1 MDWRKFRFEYHY
13 EPAGLTSTIIS
24 IEASKEAAM
33 SLILPPE
40 WGETLNKLNRVRA
53 IHGTT
58 AIEGN
63 PLSEAEVSQQ
73 IEAQEQS
80 ADHQDATQLSKE
92 QIQIRNAGAA
102 QTWVQERFKPGSD
115 PFTLSDILIMH
126 KMITENADMTDN
138 TPGQL
143 RAFSVQVGSPSL
155 GGVHRGAPHEELP
168 GLMNEYIEFLRARKM
183 EAEHPAIRALL
194 AHFFLVT
201 IHPFGDGNG
210 RTSRLVEAG
219 ILFRGEYNV
228 HGFYGLSNY
237 FYRHDDEYKRLLQKC
252 REEQP
257 FNVTPFIAF
266 GLQGFMEELKGI
278 NNFIKTKLNRIVY
291 RNMLVQARNKKI
303 SERRY
308 LINDR
313 EYGLLDFLIS
323 ETEPLDPFSE
333 QPSKSLS
340 VSELFESPYI
350 RGAYKEVSTRTFFRE
365 LVRLEEF
372 GFLKLTDTK
381 SDGWIMELDFDAIGK
396 Y

>member
-1 MDWRKFRFEYHY
+1 M
-13 EPAGLTSTIIS
+13 STIIS

-40 WGETLNKLNRVRA
+40 WRETLNKLNRVRA

-80 ADHQDATQLSKE
+80 ADHQDATQFSKE

-102 QTWVQERFKPGSD
+102 QTWVQERFKPHSN
-115 PFTLSDILIMH
+115 PFTLSDILNMH

-138 TPGQL
+138 TPGSL

-168 GLMNEYIEFLRARKM
+168 GLMNEYIEFLRSRKM

-219 ILFRGEYNV
+219 ILFQGGYNV

-237 FYRHDDEYKRLLQKC
+237 FYRNDDEYKRLLQKC

-257 FNVTPFIAF
+257 FDVTPFITF

-291 RNMLVQARNKKI
+291 RQMLVQARNKKI

-323 ETEPLDPFSE
+323 ETEPVDPFSE

-340 VSELFESPYI
+340 VVELFESPYI
-350 RGAYKEVSTRTFFRE
+350 REAYKDVSTRTFFRE
-365 LVRLEEF
+365 LVRLEGF
-372 GFLKLTDTK
+372 GFIKLIDAK
-381 SDGWIMELDFDAIGK
+381 PNGWIMELDFDAIGK

>member
-1 MDWRKFRFEYHY
+1 M
-13 EPAGLTSTIIS
+13 STIIS

-40 WGETLNKLNRVRA
+40 WRETLNKLNRVRA

-80 ADHQDATQLSKE
+80 ADHQDATQFSKE

-102 QTWVQERFKPGSD
+102 QTWVQVRFKPHSN
-115 PFTLSDILIMH
+115 PFTLSDILNMH
-126 KMITENADMTDN
+126 KMITENADITDN
-138 TPGQL
+138 TPGSL
-143 RAFSVQVGSPSL
+143 RAFSVQVGNPSL

-168 GLMNEYIEFLRARKM
+168 GLMNEYIEFLRSRKM

-219 ILFRGEYNV
+219 ILFQGGYNV

-237 FYRHDDEYKRLLQKC
+237 FYRNDDEYKRLLQKC

-257 FNVTPFIAF
+257 FDVTPFITF

-291 RNMLVQARNKKI
+291 RQMLVQARNKKI

-323 ETEPLDPFSE
+323 ETEPVDPFSE

-340 VSELFESPYI
+340 VVELFESPYI
-350 RGAYKEVSTRTFFRE
+350 REAYKDVSTRTFFRE
-365 LVRLEEF
+365 LVRLEGF
-372 GFLKLTDTK
+372 GFIKLIDAK
-381 SDGWIMELDFDAIGK
+381 PNGWIMELDFDAIGK

>member
-1 MDWRKFRFEYHY
+1 MDWKKFRFEYRY
-13 EPAGLTSTIIS
+13 ENSGFRNTIVS

-33 SLILPPE
+33 SLILPPD
-40 WGETLNKLNRVRA
+40 WRETLNKLNRVRV

-63 PLSEAEVSQQ
+63 PLSEAEVSRQ

-80 ADHQDATQLSKE
+80 ADQPDATQLSKE

-102 QTWVQERFKPGSD
+102 QTWIQERFQPGSD
-115 PFTLSDILIMH
+115 PFALTDILTMH

-138 TPGQL
+138 APGQL
-143 RAFSVQVGSPSL
+143 RAFSVTVGSSSL

-168 GLMNEYIEFLRARKM
+168 GLMNEYIEFLRSRKM

-219 ILFRGEYNV
+219 ILFRGGYNV

-252 REEQP
+252 RERQP
-257 FNVTPFIAF
+257 FDVTPFIAF
-266 GLQGFMEELKGI
+266 GLEGFREELRGI
-278 NNFIKTKLNRIVY
+278 NNFIKTKLNRVVY

-323 ETEPLDPFSE
+323 ETEPVDPFSE
-333 QPSKSLS
+333 QPSKSLR
-340 VSELFESPYI
+340 VVELFESPYI
-350 RGAYKEVSTRTFFRE
+350 RGAYKDVSTRTFFRE
-365 LVRLEEF
+365 LVRLEGF
-372 GFLKLTDTK
+372 GFIKLRDTK
-381 SDGWIMELDFDAIGK
+381 PNGWIMELDFDAIGK

>member
-1 MDWRKFRFEYHY
+1 MDWKKFEFEYHY
-13 EPAGLTSTIIS
+13 EPAGLMSTIVS

-33 SLILPPE
+33 SLILPPD
-40 WGETLNKLNRVRA
+40 WRETLNKLNRVRA

-63 PLSEAEVSQQ
+63 PLSEAEVSRQ

-80 ADHQDATQLSKE
+80 AEHQDDTQLSKE

-102 QTWVQERFKPGSD
+102 QTWVQKRFKPGSD
-115 PFTLSDILIMH
+115 PFTLFDILTMH

-138 TPGQL
+138 APGQL
-143 RAFSVQVGSPSL
+143 RAFSVTVGSPSL

-168 GLMNEYIEFLRARKM
+168 GLMNEYIEFLRSRKM

-210 RTSRLVEAG
+210 RASRLVEAG

-237 FYRHDDEYKRLLQKC
+237 FYRNDDEYKRLLQKC

-257 FNVTPFIAF
+257 FDVTPFIAF

-303 SERRY
+303 SERRH

-313 EYGLLDFLIS
+313 EYDLLDFLIT
-323 ETEPLDPFSE
+323 ETEPVDPFSE
-333 QPSKSLS
+333 QSSR
-340 VSELFESPYI
+340 VIGATELLESPYI
-350 RGAYKEVSTRTFFRE
+350 RGAYKGVTTRTLVRE
-365 LVRLEEF
+365 LNRLAQL
-372 GFLKLTDTK
+372 GFIKFSDTK
-381 SDGWIMELDFDAIGK
+381 SNGWIVELDFDAIGK

>member
-1 MDWRKFRFEYHY
+1 MDWVKFDFEYRY
-13 EPAGLTSTIIS
+13 ENSDLRNTIVS
-24 IEASKEAAM
+24 VEASKEAAM
-33 SLILPPE
+33 SLVLPPD
-40 WGETLNKLNRVRA
+40 WRETLNKLNRVRA

-63 PLSEAEVSQQ
+63 PLSEAEVSRQ
-73 IEAQEQS
+73 IEIQEQS
-80 ADHQDATQLSKE
+80 VHHPDTTTLSKE
-92 QIQIRNAGAA
+92 QIQIRNAGDA
-102 QTWVQERFKPGSD
+102 QAWIQDRFKPSSG
-115 PFTLSDILIMH
+115 PFTFSDILKMH

-138 TPGQL
+138 MPGNL
-143 RAFSVQVGSPSL
+143 RAFSVTVGSPSL
-155 GGVHRGAPHEELP
+155 GGVHRGAPHEQLP
-168 GLMNEYIEFLRARKM
+168 GLMSKYIEFLISRQM

-219 ILFRGEYNV
+219 ILFQGGYNV

-252 REEQP
+252 REKQP
-257 FNVTPFIAF
+257 FDVTPFIAF
-266 GLQGFMEELKGI
+266 GLQGFMEELRGI
-278 NNFIKTKLNRIVY
+278 NNFIKTKLNRVIY

-313 EYGLLDFLIS
+313 EYNLLDFLIT
-323 ETEPLDPFSE
+323 ETEPVDPFSE
-333 QPSKSLS
+333 QPSKMIGIQ
-340 VSELFESPYI
+340 ELFESPYI
-350 RGAYKEVSTRTFFRE
+350 RGAYRNVTTRTLVRE
-365 LVRLEEF
+365 LTRLAQS
-372 GFLKLTDTK
+372 GFIKFSDTPPN
-381 SDGWIMELDFDAIGK
+381 GWVIELDFDAIGK

>member
-1 MDWRKFRFEYHY
+1 MDWKKFRFEYHY
-13 EPAGLTSTIIS
+13 EPASLMSTIIS

-40 WGETLNKLNRVRA
+40 WRETLNKLNRVRA

-80 ADHQDATQLSKE
+80 ADHQDATQFSKE

-102 QTWVQERFKPGSD
+102 QTWVQVRFKPHSN
-115 PFTLSDILIMH
+115 PFTLSDILNMH

-138 TPGQL
+138 TPGSL

-168 GLMNEYIEFLRARKM
+168 GLMNEYIEFLRSRKM

-219 ILFRGEYNV
+219 ILFQGEYNV

-237 FYRHDDEYKRLLQKC
+237 FYRNDDEYKRLLQKC

-257 FNVTPFIAF
+257 FDVTPFITF

-291 RNMLVQARNKKI
+291 RQMLVQARNKKI

-323 ETEPLDPFSE
+323 ETEPVDPFSE

-340 VSELFESPYI
+340 VVELFESPYI
-350 RGAYKEVSTRTFFRE
+350 REAYKDVSTRTFFRE
-365 LVRLEEF
+365 LVRLEGF
-372 GFLKLTDTK
+372 GFIKLIDAK
-381 SDGWIMELDFDAIGK
+381 PNGWIMKLDFDAIGK

>member
-1 MDWRKFRFEYHY
+1 MDWKKFRFEYHY
-13 EPAGLTSTIIS
+13 EPAGLMSTIVS

-33 SLILPPE
+33 SLILPPD
-40 WGETLNKLNRVRA
+40 WRETLNKLNRIRA

-80 ADHQDATQLSKE
+80 TDHQDDTQLSKE

-115 PFTLSDILIMH
+115 PFTLFDILTMH

-143 RAFSVQVGSPSL
+143 RAFSVTVGSPSL

-168 GLMNEYIEFLRARKM
+168 SLMNEYIEFLHSRKM
-183 EAEHPAIRALL
+183 EAEHSAIRALL

-210 RTSRLVEAG
+210 RASRLVEAG
-219 ILFRGEYNV
+219 ILFRGGYNV

-237 FYRHDDEYKRLLQKC
+237 FYRNDDEYKRLLQKC

-257 FNVTPFIAF
+257 FDVTPFITF

-313 EYGLLDFLIS
+313 EYNLLDFLIT
-323 ETEPLDPFSE
+323 ETEPVDPFSD
-333 QPSKSLS
+333 QPSR
-340 VSELFESPYI
+340 VIGATELIGSPYI
-350 RGAYKEVSTRTFFRE
+350 RGAYRNVTTRTLIRE
-365 LVRLEEF
+365 LLRLEQF
-372 GFLKLTDTK
+372 GFIKVTDTPPN
-381 SDGWIMELDFDAIGK
+381 DLNIELDFDAIGK